1 MKSIL
6 VTGCAGFIGFYISK
20 KLIVK
25 GYKIIGVD
33 NLNNYYSRKSKL
45 ERLDILKKLIFWIN

>member
-25 GYKIIGVD
+25 GYKIIEQP
-33 NLNNYYSRKSKL
+33 KL
-45 ERLDILKKLIFWIN
+45 LRHFTARLEPLK